1 MNKLAILIPTLESRS
16 FLLKRCMT
24 NLVAQILHAK
34 ADEDVKILTLL
45 DNGEMSTGAKRNQLV
60 KDAAELGFET
70 YAFIDDDDLPGPTYI
85 QRGLEF
91 VASGMDCASLVGQIY
106 WDGKPGKPFL
116 HSLEW
121 KEWFEDDKF
130 YYRMPNHLNFVRMDK
145 VKDIQFPDQKFGE
158 DGQWSYAV
166 RDAGVLKTEFK
177 IEEVIY
183 HYFCGE
189 PKSAL

>member
-1 MNKLAILIPTLESRS
+1 MKLAILIPTLESRS
-16 FLLKRCMT
+16 ELLKRCMT

-34 ADEDVKILTLL
+34 ADEDVKILTFL

-60 KDAAELGFET
+60 KDTAELGFEA
-70 YAFIDDDDLPGPTYI
+70 YAFMDDDDLPGPTYI

-91 VASGMDCASLVGQIY
+91 VASGMDCASLIGQIY

-145 VKDIQFPDQKFGE
+145 VKDIKFPDQNFGE
-158 DGQWSYAV
+158 DGKWSYAV

-183 HYFCGE
+183 HYFCGNIKE
-189 PKSAL
+189 VL

>member
-1 MNKLAILIPTLESRS
+1 MKLAILIPTLESRS
-16 FLLKRCMT
+16 DILKRCMT
-24 NLVAQILHAK
+24 TLIAQILHAK

-45 DNGEMSTGAKRNQLV
+45 DNGEMTTGEKRNQLV
-60 KDAAELGFET
+60 SDAAELGFEA
-70 YAFIDDDDLPGPTYI
+70 YAFMDDDDLPGPTYI

-106 WDGKPGKPFL
+106 WNGKPGKPFF
-116 HSLEW
+116 HSLAYT
-121 KEWFEDDKF
+121 EWFEDEKY

-145 VKDIQFPDQKFGE
+145 VKDIKFSAQNFGE
-158 DGQWSYAV
+158 DGKWSYAV

-177 IEEVIY
+177 IDEVTY

-189 PKSAL
+189 PKHAL